1 MYKQKR
7 KICFIITSH
16 VHYSR
21 SKLILSELQKRR
33 DVELQIV
40 VGGSAILPNYGDVL
54 SALEE
59 NGFRPNAKITMTFEG
74 GSHVAMAKTAGVG
87 VSEFAT
93 VFDNL
98 KPDVV
103 VARGDR
109 YEVLSPT
116 IAASYL
122 NIPIAHIEGGDV
134 TGTIDESVR
143 HAVTKLAH
151 IHFTTNNLAR
161 DRVIRMGED
170 SRYVFNVGCP
180 SIEYIASKK
189 FKAHK
194 KLVNRLGVGDVI
206 DLDKPY
212 LMVMKHP
219 VTTESNRENTE
230 ILLRVVH
237 GLKIPTIWFWP
248 NVDAGTDEISKAIR
262 VFREKKD
269 ARHMRFHTYLPTDD
283 YLGLLHK
290 TVCLVG
296 NSSVGIKECS
306 YIGVPAVNIGSR
318 QNGRTRGHNVVDV
331 SFNEKQIKNA
341 IQKQIKVGRYPK
353 SNIYYKNGTSKQIS
367 NILRKVDLYTQ
378 KHFVD

>member
-1 MYKQKR
+1 MPIKKR
-7 KICFIITSH
+7 KICFIITCH
-16 VHYSR
+16 THYSR
-21 SKLILSELQKRR
+21 SKLVLGELQKSR

-40 VGGSAILPNYGDVL
+40 VGGSAMLPNYGDVL

-59 NGFRPNAKITMTFEG
+59 DGFHHNAKITMTFEG
-74 GSHVAMAKTAGVG
+74 GSHVAMAKTAGIG

-103 VARGDR
+103 VVRGDR

-206 DLDKPY
+206 DLDKSY

-219 VTTESNRENTE
+219 VTTESNRKNTE
-230 ILLRVVH
+230 ILLKIIH
-237 GLKIPTIWFWP
+237 ELKIPTIWFWP

-262 VFREKKD
+262 TFREKKD

-296 NSSVGIKECS
+296 NSSVGVKECS
-306 YIGVPAVNIGSR
+306 YLGIPAVNIGSR

-331 SFNEKQIKNA
+331 PFNEKQIKNA